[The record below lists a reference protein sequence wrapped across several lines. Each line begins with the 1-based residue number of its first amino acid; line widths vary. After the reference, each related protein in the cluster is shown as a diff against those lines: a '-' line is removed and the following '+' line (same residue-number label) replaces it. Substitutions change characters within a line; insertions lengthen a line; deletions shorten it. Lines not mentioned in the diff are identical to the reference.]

1 MYCSTV
7 QLTYAGR
14 FYHLAMLVFA
24 AHPHRWHSL
33 RCSTFHTTGLLPAV
47 THSIMQPYWQ
57 HEHSHNLV
65 IMSLYRTPF
74 HRYTRI
80 GSTAGFT
87 TATGS
92 FNQPIYPWYQA
103 NLHSS
108 EAVITSAGAH
118 TADATGFNRCFSNVS
133 TYAGSHTGTP
143 SWDPQLYHS
152 TIYSHSSDFT
162 SSTMAIGGSLPLYSN
177 RLNPGTLKSYHLHK
191 HTLVSVTWVRSQP
204 SNRKI
209 LTGSRNYSQTLD
221 FLTSFLLCTLLY

>member
-7 QLTYAGR
+7 QLTYAVR

-24 AHPHRWHSL
+24 AHPHRWHSP

-74 HRYTRI
+74 HKYTRI

-143 SWDPQLYHS
+143 SSS
-152 TIYSHSSDFT
+152 TIQQYIAIPQISHPQPWPLG
-162 SSTMAIGGSLPLYSN
+162 ASLPLYSN
-177 RLNPGTLKSYHLHK
+177 RLNPVTLQSYHPHK
-191 HTLVSVTWVRSQP
+191 HTLVSGTWVRSRP
-204 SNRKI
+204 SNCKI
-209 LTGSRNYSQTLD
+209 LTGSRNYWT
-221 FLTSFLLCTLLY
+221 F